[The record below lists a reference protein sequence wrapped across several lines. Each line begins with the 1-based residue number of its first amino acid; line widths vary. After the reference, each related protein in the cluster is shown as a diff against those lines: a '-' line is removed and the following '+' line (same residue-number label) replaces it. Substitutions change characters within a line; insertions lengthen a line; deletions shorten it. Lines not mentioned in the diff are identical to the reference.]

1 MKVKKIAALAIGAAM
16 VGATMGFASAQPT
29 VPNIPKDFF
38 VNADG
43 TPNVK
48 IVVGSTAAA
57 MDVASAADI
66 AVALGSMLYTTEQ
79 AEVQNGYVK
88 VKAEYEPEDVQG
100 SPWTI
105 YKYNYDTIRNQTAW
119 ATSYDD
125 LPGDYWWN
133 GAGGYDATYGGW
145 KSVFE
150 VTPEIPDM
158 DKIVFEVTPE
168 IPDMDKIGDEQLID
182 WAITIKNI
190 ELKSKDPSDWDQSHP
205 PKDADLVITQG
216 NVTVFVDY
224 KLYNYTY
231 TETSTVRDAY
241 PEWGVPSEDETVTKW
256 VIGDADDVPANLVSS
271 EVYSEGVGEGD
282 TFTVFGQTFYVLSV
296 GNDTFTAGLDKGEAW
311 YQVGQPQAIEGTD
324 WIVTVLDISIIDQRA
339 LVVVKNAVT
348 GQESDQKILEEGQDV
363 DIFEDGSVVLTLL
376 DTFVGIDGHLIASIA
391 ARVDVVDWSS
401 GKTITYDGKE
411 WEMTINTA
419 NISNKWYITNITL
432 TNKDTLEGNP
442 VDIFG
447 TYNLFYKFEMKKL
460 NEKWLSDQGYSD
472 THADIDGD
480 GTIEDKDFIVA
491 YAYICLKE
499 KEGKVVEKE
508 LKVGDDVLDTDY
520 KVAGIYGDVV
530 TLKPIT
536 SPITVMD
543 YEVDME
549 DPGANLILIGGPVA
563 NSLTKY
569 LVEQNISQVDWY
581 NSPGD
586 IEYIQDALGG
596 YDVVIV
602 AGATRDETKVAA
614 EALMEYLAGL

>member
-88 VKAEYEPEDVQG
+88 VKAEYEPETLWKD
-100 SPWTI
+100 TI
-105 YKYNYDTIRNQTAW
+105 YAYNYTTIEDHDAVADW
-119 ATSYDD
+119 VYKYED
-125 LPGDYWWN
+125 LPADYWWN
-133 GAGGYDATYGGW
+133 GASSGGYVDTYNDW
-145 KSVFE
+145 KSWYNFKV
-150 VTPEIPDM
+150 EIE
-158 DKIVFEVTPE
+158 DK
-168 IPDMDKIGDEQLID
+168 DKIGDEQLVD
-182 WAITIKNI
+182 WDITVQNI
-190 ELKSKDPSDWDQSHP
+190 ELKSKDPSDWEEDYP
-205 PKDADLVITQG
+205 PKDADIVITPG

-224 KLYNYTY
+224 VLYNYTVEK
-231 TETSTVRDAY
+231 TETILDGY
-241 PEWGVPSEDETVTKW
+241 PEWGVDPETGTSTSW
-256 VIGDADDVPANLVSS
+256 YIGDADDAADADGTITDT

-282 TFTVFGQTFYVLSV
+282 TFTVFGQSFYVLSV
-296 GNDTFTAGLDKGEAW
+296 GENKFTAGLDKGEAW

-348 GQESDQKILEEGQDV
+348 GQESDQKILEEGTDV
-363 DIFEDGSVVLTLL
+363 DIFGDGSVVLTLL

-391 ARVDVVDWSS
+391 ARVDVQDWES
-401 GKTITYDGKE
+401 GNTITYDGID
-411 WEMTINTA
+411 WEMEINTV
-419 NISNKWYITNITL
+419 NNETITNITL
-432 TNKDTLEGNP
+432 TNKDELEGNP

-447 TYNLFYKFEMKKL
+447 TYNLFYKFEMKTL
-460 NEKWLSDQGYSD
+460 NEVKLEEAGYSD
-472 THADIDGD
+472 WDINGNGGD
-480 GTIEDKDFIVA
+480 PEDKDFIVA

-499 KEGKVVEKE
+499 KEGVVKEEE

>member
-66 AVALGSMLYTTEQ
+66 AVALGSLLYTSEQ

-88 VKAEYEPEDVQG
+88 VKAEYAPKTIWKD
-100 SPWTI
+100 TI
-105 YKYNYDTIRNQTAW
+105 YAYNYTTIEAHDAVADW
-119 ATSYDD
+119 VYKYED
-125 LPGDYWWN
+125 LPADYWWN
-133 GAGGYDATYGGW
+133 GAGYDMTYNDW
-145 KSVFE
+145 KSWYNFTV
-150 VTPEIPDM
+150 EIKDK
-158 DKIVFEVTPE
+158 DKI
-168 IPDMDKIGDEQLID
+168 KDEQLID
-182 WAITIKNI
+182 WDISVKNI
-190 ELKSKDPSDWDQSHP
+190 ELKSKNPSDWDKTYP
-205 PKDADLVITQG
+205 PKDADIVITPG

-231 TETSTVRDAY
+231 WEVSKVLDGY
-241 PEWGVPSEDETVTKW
+241 PEWGVDPEYQNTTKW
-256 VIGDADDVPANLVSS
+256 VIGDANDVPDNLVGS
-271 EVYSEGVGEGD
+271 EVYKEGVKAGD

-296 GNDTFTAGLDKGEAW
+296 GDGQFTAGLDKGEAW

-363 DIFEDGSVVLTLL
+363 DIFGDGKVVLKLL

-391 ARVDVVDWSS
+391 ARVDVQTWES
-401 GKTITYDGKE
+401 GNTITYDGIK
-411 WEMTINTA
+411 WAMTINTV
-419 NISNKWYITNITL
+419 NNDTITNITL
-432 TNKDTLEGNP
+432 TNKDELKGNP
-442 VDIFG
+442 VDFFG
-447 TYNLFYKFEMKKL
+447 TYNLFYKFEMKTL
-460 NEKWLSDQGYSD
+460 NEVKLKDAGYTD
-472 THADIDGD
+472 WDINGNGGD
-480 GTIEDKDFIVA
+480 PEDKDFIVA

-499 KEGKVVEKE
+499 KEGKVIEKE

-520 KVAGIYGDVV
+520 KVEGIYGDVM
-530 TLKPIT
+530 TLKPVT

-543 YEVDME
+543 YEVNMD
-549 DPGANLILIGGPVA
+549 DPGSNLILIGGPVA

>member
-43 TPNVK
+43 TPAVK

-66 AVALGSMLYTTEQ
+66 AVALGSLLYTKEEGAIQ
-79 AEVQNGYVK
+79 DGYVK
-88 VKAEYEPEDVQG
+88 IKAEYPPATLWKD
-100 SPWTI
+100 TI
-105 YKYNYDTIRNQTAW
+105 YAYNYTTIEDHGAIGDWVTD
-119 ATSYDD
+119 YED
-125 LPGDYWWN
+125 LPADYWWN
-133 GAGGYDATYGGW
+133 GAPMGYDATYSEW
-145 KSVFE
+145 KSWYNFSV
-150 VTPEIPDM
+150 EI
-158 DKIVFEVTPE
+158 E
-168 IPDMDKIGDEQLID
+168 DMDKIGDEQLVD
-182 WAITIKNI
+182 WMIHIANVS
-190 ELKSKDPSDWDQSHP
+190 LKSKDPSEWEEDYP
-205 PKDADLVITQG
+205 PKDADIVINPG

-224 KLYNYTY
+224 VLYNYTVEK
-231 TETSTVRDAY
+231 TEVVRDGY
-241 PEWGVPSEDETVTKW
+241 PEWGVDPETGTSTSW
-256 VIGDADDVPANLVSS
+256 YIGDADDAADADGTITDT

-282 TFTVFGQTFYVLSV
+282 TFTVFGQTFYVLDVNESK
-296 GNDTFTAGLDKGEAW
+296 FTAGLDKGEAW

-324 WIVTVLDISIIDQRA
+324 WIITVLDISIIDQRA

-348 GQESDQKILEEGQDV
+348 NEESDQIILEEGTDV
-363 DIFEDGSVVLTLL
+363 DVFGDGRVVLKLL

-391 ARVDVVDWSS
+391 ARVDVKTWES
-401 GKTITYDGKE
+401 GNTITYDGKE
-411 WEMTINTA
+411 WEMTINTEG
-419 NISNKWYITNITL
+419 NYIKNITL

-460 NEKWLSDQGYSD
+460 NEQWLVDQGYSE
-472 THADIDGD
+472 TNADINDND
-480 GTIEDKDFIVA
+480 EIEDKDFIVA

-499 KEGKVVEKE
+499 KEGVVKE
-508 LKVGDDVLDTDY
+508 VKLAVGDDVLDTDY
-520 KVAGIYGDVV
+520 YVEGIYGSV
-530 TLKPIT
+530 TMLKPVT
-536 SPITVMD
+536 QPITVMD
-543 YEVDME
+543 FEVDME

-586 IEYIQDALGG
+586 IEYLQDVFGN

-602 AGATRDETKVAA
+602 AGATRAETKVAA

>member
-79 AEVQNGYVK
+79 AEIQNGYVK
-88 VKAEYEPEDVQG
+88 VKAEYPPETVEK
-100 SPWTI
+100 WTI
-105 YKYNYDTIRNQTAW
+105 YKYNYDTIRNITAW
-119 ATSYDD
+119 ATSYDS

-133 GAGGYDATYGGW
+133 GAEYSATYSGW
-145 KSVFE
+145 SDSFSFPV
-150 VTPEIPDM
+150 EIPDM
-158 DKIVFEVTPE
+158 DKT
-168 IPDMDKIGDEQLID
+168 GDEQLID
-182 WAITIKNI
+182 WYITIQNI
-190 ELKSKDPSDWDQSHP
+190 ELVSKDPSDWDKSHP
-205 PKDADLVITQG
+205 PKDAEIKITPG

-224 KLYNYTY
+224 VLYNYTY
-231 TETSTVRDAY
+231 WEVSKVRDAY
-241 PEWGVPSEDETVTKW
+241 PEWGVGEEYENTTKW
-256 VIGDADDVPANLVSS
+256 VIGDADDAPANLLSS
-271 EVYSEGVGEGD
+271 EVYSPGVKEGD
-282 TFTVFGQTFYVLSV
+282 TFTVFGQTFYVLNV

-363 DIFEDGSVVLTLL
+363 DIFGDGKVVLTLL

-411 WEMTINTA
+411 WEMTIKTDGT
-419 NISNKWYITNITL
+419 YIKNITL
-432 TNKDTLEGNP
+432 INKDTLQGNP

-460 NEKWLSDQGYSD
+460 NEKWLEDQGYNS
-472 THADIDGD
+472 TNADIDND
-480 GTIEDKDFIVA
+480 GTIEDKDFYVA

-520 KVAGIYGDVV
+520 KVEGIYGDV
-530 TLKPIT
+530 TMLKPLT
-536 SPITVMD
+536 APITVMD
-543 YEVDME
+543 YEVSME

-563 NSLTKY
+563 NSLTKW
-569 LVEQNISQVDWY
+569 LVEQNISKVDWY

>member
-66 AVALGSMLYTTEQ
+66 AVALGSMLYTSEQ

-88 VKAEYEPEDVQG
+88 VKAEYEPETVKK
-100 SPWTI
+100 WTI
-105 YKYNYDTIRNQTAW
+105 YAYNYDTMTGDHGLTINGSEDW
-119 ATSYDD
+119 ATKYTE

-133 GAGGYDATYGGW
+133 GAAYVDTYSEW
-145 KSVFE
+145 KDWFT
-150 VTPEIPDM
+150 VTTTLA
-158 DKIVFEVTPE
+158 DK
-168 IPDMDKIGDEQLID
+168 DKVNDDQLID
-182 WAITIKNI
+182 WHITLGKIS
-190 ELKSKDPSDWDQSHP
+190 LDAKDPSDWDKTYP
-205 PKDADLVITQG
+205 PKDADLVVTPG

-224 KLYNYTY
+224 KLYNYTV
-231 TETSTVRDAY
+231 TTSEKVRDEY
-241 PEWGVPSEDETVTKW
+241 PEWGVPAKYENVTNW
-256 VIGDADDVPANLVSS
+256 YIGDAENMAADGGTEVD
-271 EVYSEGVGEGD
+271 VYSEGVGQGD
-282 TFTVFGQTFYVLSV
+282 TFTVFGQTYYVLSV
-296 GNDTFTAGLDKGEAW
+296 GNDSFVAGLDKGEAW

-348 GQESDQKILEEGQDV
+348 GQESDQKILEENQDV
-363 DIFEDGSVVLTLL
+363 DIFGDGSVVLTLL
-376 DTFVGIDGHLIASIA
+376 DTFVGIDGHLIASIKA
-391 ARVDVVDWSS
+391 QVDVKTYESED
-401 GKTITYDGKE
+401 TITYDGKK
-411 WEMTINTA
+411 WEMTINTDGG
-419 NISNKWYITNITL
+419 YIKNITL
-432 TNKDTLEGNP
+432 VNKDTLEGNP

-447 TYNLFYKFEMKKL
+447 TYNLWYKFEMKTL
-460 NEKWLSDQGYSD
+460 NEKDVGY
-472 THADIDGD
+472 DIDGN
-480 GTIEDKDFIVA
+480 GTIDDVDRVVA

-520 KVAGIYGDVV
+520 KVEGIYGDVV
-530 TLKPIT
+530 TLKPVT

-543 YEVDME
+543 YEVNMD
-549 DPGANLILIGGPVA
+549 DPGSNLILIGGPVA
-563 NSLTKY
+563 NSITKY
-569 LVEQNISQVDWY
+569 LVEQNISKVDWY